1 MNLLYKDIYLEIM
14 LLVYFVYY
22 YFMFFLFFLELIL
35 KFVVIRKEFVKIF
48 INIKKSFY

>member
-35 KFVVIRKEFVKIF
+35 RFVVIRIEFV
-48 INIKKSFY
+48 